1 MEAEAEAVIFFIVEA
16 EAEALEKS
24 NASATLIITNLVVEA
39 YPTKSLSSETASA
52 T

>member
-24 NASATLIITNLVVEA
+24 NASATLHNTRWFEQIYLVGI
-39 YPTKSLSSETASA
+39 S
-52 T
+52 

>member
-24 NASATLIITNLVVEA
+24 NASATLYFDHKFRSPKLGIVA
-39 YPTKSLSSETASA
+39 F
-52 T
+52 

>member
-24 NASATLIITNLVVEA
+24 NASATLVPA
-39 YPTKSLSSETASA
+39 LSKLRTFLI
-52 T
+52 